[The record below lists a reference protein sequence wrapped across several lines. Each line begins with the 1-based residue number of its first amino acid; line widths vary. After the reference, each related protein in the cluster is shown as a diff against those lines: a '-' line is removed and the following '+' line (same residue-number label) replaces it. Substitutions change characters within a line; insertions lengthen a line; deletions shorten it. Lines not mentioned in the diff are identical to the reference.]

1 MGRVMEDLVTTLR
14 APHHSPLRLGG
25 LLLVLLL
32 SGCAKPA
39 PVQAWDEQ
47 LTKDLEFAR
56 SDRWA
61 MQCAP
66 SQLAMAETHQ
76 SFAML
81 EFEQGEPREAE
92 RHLAIARENMAI
104 TLDLADQCRPKD
116 RDGDGIEDHLDQC
129 PDEAELV
136 NSYKDEDGCPEK
148 DGDND
153 GVFDDADRCP
163 SEREDPDGWEDDDGC
178 PDTDNDADGLLDIA
192 DKCPNEPEDLNGYQ
206 DEDGCP
212 EGTSDSDLDGVFD
225 YADKCP
231 DEPENINEYLDEDG
245 CPDVKP
251 DNIRVTADRIEIQ
264 EKVLFQT
271 GRSRILAPSYG
282 ILNSVAQ
289 VLRDYPSIKVRIEGH
304 TDSQGSESL
313 NKRLSQQRAQAVFDY
328 LAAQGIQGSR
338 MAPEGFGEERPIDT
352 NRTAA
357 GRTNNRRVEFHIT
370 DK

>member
-1 MGRVMEDLVTTLR
+1 MTTFR
-14 APHHSPLRLGG
+14 ATHPRSSSPLSKARLGA
-25 LLLVLLL
+25 LLLVGLLA
-32 SGCAKPA
+32 GCAKPA
-39 PVQAWDEQ
+39 PVQDWDAQ
-47 LTKDLEFAR
+47 LQRDLEFAR

-66 SQLAMAETHQ
+66 SQLAMVETHH

-81 EFEQGEPREAE
+81 EFEQGDSREAE
-92 RHLAIARENMAI
+92 RHLSIARNNMII
-104 TLDLADQCRPKD
+104 TLGKAEQCRPKD
-116 RDGDGIEDHLDQC
+116 LDGDGIEDHLDQC
-129 PDEAELV
+129 PEEAELV
-136 NSYKDEDGCPEK
+136 NDYKDDDGCPEK
-148 DGDND
+148 DDDND
-153 GVFDDADRCP
+153 GVFNDADRCP
-163 SEREDPDGWEDDDGC
+163 TEREDPDGWQDDDGC
-178 PDTDNDADGLLDIA
+178 PDVDNDNDGLLDIA

-212 EGTSDSDLDGVFD
+212 EGNADRDLDGVFD

-231 DEPENINEYLDEDG
+231 DEPENVNEYLDEDG

-264 EKVLFQT
+264 EKVLFST
-271 GRSRILAPSYG
+271 GRSRILSSSYG

-313 NKRLSQQRAQAVFDY
+313 NKRLSQQRAKAVFDY
-328 LAAQGIQGSR
+328 LSAQGIQGSR

-352 NRTAA
+352 NRTSE

>member
-1 MGRVMEDLVTTLR
+1 VTTLR
-14 APHHSPLRLGG
+14 ATHPRSTLSLGAMLLVG
-25 LLLVLLL
+25 LLA
-32 SGCAKPA
+32 GCAKPA
-39 PVQAWDEQ
+39 PVQDWDAQ
-47 LTKDLEFAR
+47 LTKDLEFSR

-66 SQLAMAETHQ
+66 SELAMAETHQ

-81 EFEQGEPREAE
+81 EFEQGDAREAE
-92 RHLAIARENMAI
+92 RHLSIARENMAI
-104 TLDLADQCRPKD
+104 ALDKADQCRPKD

-129 PDEAELV
+129 PDDAELV
-136 NSYKDEDGCPEK
+136 NNYKDDDGCPEK
-148 DGDND
+148 DDDAD
-153 GVFDDADRCP
+153 GVFNDADRCP
-163 SEREDPDGWEDDDGC
+163 TDREDPDGWEDDDGC

-212 EGTSDSDLDGVFD
+212 EGNADRDLDGVFD

-231 DEPENINEYLDEDG
+231 DEPENVNEYLDEDG

-264 EKVLFQT
+264 EKVLFST
-271 GRSRILAPSYG
+271 GRSRILPASYG

-328 LAAQGIQGSR
+328 LSAQGIQGSR
-338 MAPEGFGEERPIDT
+338 MSPEGFGEERPIDT
-352 NRTAA
+352 NRTSD
-357 GRTNNRRVEFHIT
+357 GRANNRRVEFHIT